1 MIKGIG
7 VNIDTHRISGSF
19 DSFLKELSFF
29 KTLGFD
35 YVEIPVAGLGVMYGG
50 VLVEPMIRAIQNAIA
65 DSGMKITV
73 HGSDYVNFRR
83 ARREDLEIFTATL
96 EFAARVNAETTVY
109 HCGPIE
115 LDSVKTAKTAEIET
129 LKSLSL
135 KAEELGISIAV
146 ENTNHLVSEVIQI
159 VEKVNSPFVRPLI
172 DVGHLFI
179 SCNYRGESFEKEFR
193 VGLDSCIE
201 LHLSDNFG
209 KSKQGFDEIVEKN
222 SMYVFG
228 IGDLHLPLGYG
239 AIPYERIFK
248 YIKDSKFS
256 GIVILE
262 INDMNRFRNDYAACL
277 RTIRD
282 RLEGGS
288 G

>member
-1 MIKGIG
+1 LIKGIG
-7 VNIDTHRISGSF
+7 VNIDARRINGSF

-29 KTLGFD
+29 KMLGFD

-50 VLVEPMIRAIQNAIA
+50 ILIEPMIRAIQDAIA

-73 HGSDYVNFRR
+73 HGPDYVNFRR
-83 ARREDLEIFTATL
+83 ARREDLEVFTSTL
-96 EFAARVNAETTVY
+96 EFAARVNAETAVY

-135 KAEELGISIAV
+135 KAEKLGIPIAV
-146 ENTNHLVSEVIQI
+146 ENTNHLVTEIMQI
-159 VEKVNSPFVRPLI
+159 AEKVNSPFVCPLI
-172 DVGHLFI
+172 DIGHLFI
-179 SCNYRGESFEKEFR
+179 SCNYRGESFEEEFR
-193 VGLDSCIE
+193 IGLNSCIE
-201 LHLSDNFG
+201 IHLSDNFG
-209 KSKQGFDEIVEKN
+209 KSEQDFDEIAEKN

-239 AIPYERIFK
+239 AIPYEKIFK

-262 INDMNRFRNDYAACL
+262 INDMDRFRNDYTDSL
-277 RTIRD
+277 KTIRNY
-282 RLEGGS
+282 LEGS